1 MNATIRNAGIADI
14 PAIRVLA
21 EDTWWPTYKP
31 ILEDDQIRYMLDLI
45 YSVEALTTVMTQGTQ
60 QFILLSDD
68 QGPQGFA
75 AYGARADEPVYKLH
89 KLYVRPG
96 NQGKGYGR
104 MLLHEV
110 VQRVKN
116 QGITTLDLN
125 VNRYNPAKSFYEKAG
140 FSVLREEDIAI
151 GPYWMNDYVMRH
163 IVTP

>member
-1 MNATIRNAGIADI
+1 MSVSIRNADTADI

-21 EDTWWPTYKP
+21 EDTWWPTYTP
-31 ILEDDQIRYMLDLI
+31 LLADEQVRYMLDLI

-151 GPYWMNDYVMRH
+151 GPYWMNDYVMRR
-163 IVTP
+163 IVAP